1 MGGENK
7 MFDMF
12 KKNKQKDSRSLLKT
26 RNNELIVKHNP
37 KSPASEAY
45 RSIRTNISFLSPDNP
60 LTKIAI
66 TSSGPSEGKS
76 LTIANLAISMA
87 QNGKNVIIIDADM
100 RKPMQH
106 KFYDLPNF
114 EGLSNI
120 LTGEIDFEDGL
131 RETGIDGLQ
140 VITTGT
146 IPPNPAELLNSKR
159 MEEIIKRADK
169 EADMVFIDTP
179 PVIAVTDAAVLS
191 NKVDGVILIVAS
203 HQTEESMIV
212 RAKEQ
217 LDKVNANIIGT
228 IITKYPV
235 NSRGGYYDYYYYY
248 GNSFKS

>member
-1 MGGENK
+1 M
-7 MFDMF
+7 
-12 KKNKQKDSRSLLKT
+12 
-26 RNNELIVKHNP
+26 IVKHNP

-45 RSIRTNISFLSPDNP
+45 RFIRTNISFLSPDNP

-87 QNGKNVIIIDADM
+87 QNGKKVIIIDADM

-120 LTGEIDFEDGL
+120 LTNEIDFEDGL

-140 VITTGT
+140 LITTGT

-191 NKVDGVILIVAS
+191 NKVDGVILLSLI
-203 HQTEESMIV
+203 HI
-212 RAKEQ
+212 
-217 LDKVNANIIGT
+217 
-228 IITKYPV
+228 
-235 NSRGGYYDYYYYY
+235 
-248 GNSFKS
+248 

>member
-1 MGGENK
+1 
-7 MFDMF
+7 MFNIF
-12 KKNKQKDSRSLLKT
+12 KKNNKKDSRSLLKT

-60 LTKIAI
+60 LTKIAV

-76 LTIANLAISMA
+76 LTIANLAVSMA
-87 QNGKNVIIIDADM
+87 QNGKKVVIIDADM

-120 LTGEIDFEDGL
+120 LTSEIEFEDGL
-131 RETGIDGLQ
+131 RETGIDGLK
-140 VITTGT
+140 VVTTGT
-146 IPPNPAELLNSKR
+146 VPPNPAELLNSKR
-159 MEEIIKRADK
+159 MEEVIKKAEK

-191 NKVDGVILIVAS
+191 NKVDGIILIVAS
-203 HQTEESMIV
+203 HQTEEQMMV
-212 RAKEQ
+212 RAKEN
-217 LDKVNANIIGT
+217 LDKANANIIGT

-235 NSRGGYYDYYYYY
+235 STKGGYYNYYYYY
-248 GNSFKS
+248 GNSFKG